1 MLYLG
6 FNILPRSVFWSA
18 DFNGRSDN
26 LDVIRLPEDHCFH
39 SDMKFQIRNL
49 LFLTAFAALAVT
61 ALRYPNPYLAGF
73 AAFAVFFALT
83 IAAVIAF
90 DRRSTPFAG
99 FVAFGLLGA
108 SYSDF
113 LAGYLGLPL
122 MAAMNIPTGSVEY
135 GHVLNVL
142 TAYVVFL
149 SSCVGYVIGVLIS
162 WRGELRG
169 ESTD

>member
-1 MLYLG
+1 
-6 FNILPRSVFWSA
+6 
-18 DFNGRSDN
+18 
-26 LDVIRLPEDHCFH
+26 
-39 SDMKFQIRNL
+39 MKFQIRNL

-83 IAAVIAF
+83 ISAVIAF

-122 MAAMNIPTGSVEY
+122 MTAMNITTGSVEY